1 MMILE
6 ILKWIEM
13 AIFALFGTILVLGI
27 GCVLTFFT
35 VIAIDLEQKQQMDE
49 ELPFHCMTMD
59 KICPT
64 PDIPCN
70 ECKIY
75 QIAEPKHDNF

>member
-6 ILKWIEM
+6 ILKWIET
-13 AIFALFGTILVLGI
+13 AILALFEQSLYWNRMRAHI
-27 GCVLTFFT
+27 FT